1 MRAYF
6 FSFAQPLKLSDLTTH
21 RFDKARAAKRIGLT
35 VCGMAMAILCFSQ
48 DPVFHIPTGV
58 DTTKKL
64 EDTALRIRN
73 LNPYFTLHVD
83 STLSY
88 ALEINK
94 DPSRYFWFLKNSPV
108 GLKINKD
115 NGLLTFKA
123 DKSYFL
129 SGKLK
134 YDYQYKVNVGVQNLG
149 NPQER
154 VDTSFTLVFF
164 TTDIIPSKIKP
175 TVTSTLFIDEGDTI
189 SFRVQCESGSFP
201 IENISFFS
209 NVPVKNAKMIKNCDD
224 DFVWS
229 PPFDFVKESDSARMR
244 FVLLSFVGANKF
256 LSKDTA
262 VVKIYVRDALD
273 YPSALHEY
281 NREVELYNKYLLQL
295 KYTFV
300 VLDKQ
305 VRHTKNSR
313 SGFDLTTAS
322 TALGGTVLSTSS
334 AVGTQNVGKVLPGIG
349 VALVPVKETVSPP
362 KTYEQNSA
370 SLVRGAIKRMQY
382 TLTDNTVVSDRDL
395 EIVKKTTKLRDE
407 LKQTQLQLIDIPID
421 ETNAMTEQELN
432 EYFNSPKVNK
442 KYSLKKN
449 KR

>member
-1 MRAYF
+1 M
-6 FSFAQPLKLSDLTTH
+6 
-21 RFDKARAAKRIGLT
+21 IM
-35 VCGMAMAILCFSQ
+35 GMAIAILCFSQ
-48 DPVFHIPTGV
+48 DPVNHVPAII
-58 DTTKKL
+58 DSAKKI

-94 DPSRYFWFLKNSPV
+94 DPSRYFWFLKNSPL

-115 NGLLTFKA
+115 NGMLTFKA

-134 YDYQYKVNVGVQNLG
+134 YDYQYKVNIGVQNLS

-164 TTDIIPSKIKP
+164 TTDIISSKVKP
-175 TVTSTLFIDEGDTI
+175 TVSTTLFIDEGDTV
-189 SFRVQCESGSFP
+189 SFRVQCEAGSFP

-209 NVPVKNAKMIKNCDD
+209 NVPVKNAKMVKYCDD
-224 DFVWS
+224 DFNWS
-229 PPFDFVKESDSARMR
+229 PTFDFVKETDSAHMKL
-244 FVLLSFVGANKF
+244 VLLSFVGANKF
-256 LSKDTA
+256 FSKDTA
-262 VVKIYVRDALD
+262 TVRIYVRDALD

-281 NREVELYNKYLLQL
+281 NREMELYNKYLLQL
-295 KYTFV
+295 KYSFV

-305 VRHTKNSR
+305 VRHTKNAR

-322 TALGGTVLSTSS
+322 TALGGTVLSTST
-334 AVGTQNVGKVLPGIG
+334 AVGAQNVGKVLPGFG

-370 SLVRGAIKRMQY
+370 SQVRGAIKRMQY
-382 TLTDNTVVSDRDL
+382 TMTDNSVVSDKDL
-395 EIVKKTTKLRDE
+395 DIIKKTTKLREE

-432 EYFNSPKVNK
+432 DYFNSPKVNK
-442 KYSLKKN
+442 KYSLKKSG
-449 KR
+449 K